1 MIDSE
6 IDKIFDRRSAILIG
20 GGSVLTSILILKMLQ
35 MQVFDY
41 KNYKKKSERNSFRI
55 KITMPERGKIL
66 SESGSI
72 ISRDISIYRIYIIPE
87 EVENL
92 DQVLD
97 ILTKKLKLSK
107 KNLEKIYSLIKKQA
121 RFQPVLISENSNW
134 HKLAELQTLN
144 ISGLYIKNG
153 FSRLYELG
161 ESGSQV
167 FGYVGTTKKQNKNI
181 DFFTTGISGLEKIYN
196 DKLAGNFGQTVM
208 ITNALGRIQGEDTEQ
223 FIEPEPGLNLK
234 TTIKENIQ
242 KKLFNL
248 LNENKAGCGTVIEI
262 KTGNIIAMASAP
274 SFDPNKFNSDNSD
287 NYIKTLRDH
296 FAKPFINKTI
306 EGLYPPGSTFKIIVA
321 LAALESGAV
330 SPYEKINCKGYWEYM
345 NHRYHCWD
353 HKGHGNLDL
362 IGALK
367 HSCDIYFYQIALKI
381 GIDSIKNM
389 ALKLGLGNKLLNILP
404 NEMTGVLPDKK
415 WKEKNIGIRWWHGD
429 TIISGIGQGFVL
441 SNCLQLAIMMSRVIS
456 NKEIIPRIVFENNK
470 RTVFKNLNLQQK
482 NINIVLKG
490 LEQVLENGGTA
501 YSSRINVNGKKM
513 AGKTGTSQ
521 VRSISKAEREK
532 GILTK
537 EQIKWSMRNHGLF
550 VGYVPSDNPKYT
562 ISIITEHSNTSTP
575 AVNISAEI
583 AKELLKE

>member
-6 IDKIFDRRSAILIG
+6 LNKIFDRRSAILIG
-20 GGSVLTSILILKMLQ
+20 GGSILTSVLIIKMLQ

-41 KNYKKKSERNSFRI
+41 KKYKKKSERNSFRI
-55 KITMPERGKIL
+55 KITIPERGKIL
-66 SESGSI
+66 SESGSV
-72 ISRDISIYRIYIIPE
+72 ISKDIPIYRIYIIPE
-87 EVENL
+87 EIDDL
-92 DQVLD
+92 DKL
-97 ILTKKLKLSK
+97 LSFLAKKLNLSQKKL
-107 KNLEKIYSLIKKQA
+107 NKIYLIIKKQA
-121 RFQPVLISENSNW
+121 KFQPVLISENSNW

-161 ESGSQV
+161 EAGSQV
-167 FGYVGTTKKQNKNI
+167 FGYVGTTKNQNKNI

-196 DKLAGNFGQTVM
+196 NKLAGNFGQTVM
-208 ITNALGRIQGEDTEQ
+208 ITNALGRVQGEDIEQ
-223 FIEPEPGLNLK
+223 FIEPKSGLDLK
-234 TTIKENIQ
+234 TTINENIQ

-248 LNENKAGCGTVIEI
+248 LDKNKAGCGTVLEI

-274 SFDPNKFNSDNSD
+274 SFDPNKFNSDNSE
-287 NYIKTLRDH
+287 NYIKSLRDH

-321 LAALESGAV
+321 LAALESGAI
-330 SPYEKINCKGYWEYM
+330 SPYDKISCKGYWEYM
-345 NHRYHCWD
+345 DHRYHCWD

-404 NEMTGVLPDKK
+404 NEMIGILPDKK

-441 SNCLQLAIMMSRVIS
+441 SNCLQLAIMMARVIS
-456 NKEIIPRIVFENNK
+456 NKEVIPRIIVENDIPN
-470 RTVFKNLNLQQK
+470 FKKLNLQQK
-482 NINIVLKG
+482 NINIILNG

-501 YSSRINVNGKKM
+501 YSSRININGKKM

-532 GILTK
+532 GVLTQ

-550 VGYVPSDNPKYT
+550 VGYVPSNNPKYV
-562 ISIITEHSNTSTP
+562 ISVITEHSNTSTP
-575 AVNISAEI
+575 AANISAEI